1 MLQQPELIPNPSNPA
16 AVEVAGADLAQAVA
30 GLEADGRTVEA
41 VTRVGQSRYRLQHR
55 RGWVAST
62 RSRCPASTA
71 AENERRLDG
80 TFPSPTLNPLG
91 TASEIPKDPMAASS
105 VN

>member
-30 GLEADGRTVEA
+30 CLEADGRTVEA

-62 RSRCPASTA
+62 RSRCPATTA
-71 AENERRLDG
+71 AENERKVYATSL
-80 TFPSPTLNPLG
+80 SPTMNPLEMP
-91 TASEIPKDPMAASS
+91 SNIPIKPFPANS